1 MKPVVANK
9 PKKPNDLSSLGSSI
23 RNLDWFVDTFESYAR
38 SMETHIGRRFDIND
52 ESLRQTYFD
61 WIEQFESDAIKQ
73 YANDDYWDCV
83 DYTAALGLTGLIRQN
98 PLSLSSDEFVSD
110 QLDPEKLVRLF
121 GLKLRKVDDIP
132 SIIEFWPEGF
142 VYVCFCITFINN
154 LEQQKTG
161 KTRRLNDDAFDLKRF
176 WWTFKENV
184 KEDETAVVHFF
195 DRIMGNEPTLSKSN
209 ALEARRATKE
219 KRLAELS
226 STQAESLDKQRNEND

>member
-1 MKPVVANK
+1 MNPVVSNK
-9 PKKPNDLSSLGSSI
+9 PNHLSSLGSDI
-23 RNLDWFVDTFESYAR
+23 RNLDWFIATFESYAR
-38 SMETHIGRRFDIND
+38 SMETHIGRRFDFNE
-52 ESLRQTYFD
+52 ESLRLTYFD

-83 DYTAALGLTGLIRQN
+83 DYIAALGLTGLIRQN
-98 PLSLSSDEFVSD
+98 PLKLSSDEFVAE
-110 QLDPEKLVRLF
+110 QLDPDKLVRLF

-132 SIIEFWPEGF
+132 GIIEFWPEGF

-184 KEDETAVVHFF
+184 REDETAVVHFF
-195 DRIMGNEPTLSKSN
+195 DRILGNEPTPSKSN
-209 ALEARRATKE
+209 ALEARRSMKE
-219 KRLAELS
+219 RRFTELKAS
-226 STQAESLDKQRNEND
+226 QTQSLDGEGSEK